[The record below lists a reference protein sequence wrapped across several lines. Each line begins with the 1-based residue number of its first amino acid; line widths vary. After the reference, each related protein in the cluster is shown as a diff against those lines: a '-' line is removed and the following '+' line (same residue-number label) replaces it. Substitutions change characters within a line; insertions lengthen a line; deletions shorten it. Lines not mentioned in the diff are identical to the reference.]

1 MAYETATPFLPH
13 YPPPPRRVRMSR
25 WWPVSF
31 LILALVLLII
41 GGALIGA
48 SAYNAEYFDDNY
60 GEFYG
65 GVVLLVLG
73 GICKLIGWVLLVICL
88 ATPMCRCTRR
98 PPAAISELAD
108 CHEWAGNDEAILI
121 PCGTPGPG
129 VPLYYQDRRGSL
141 CTFMA

>member
-73 GICKLIGWVLLVICL
+73 GICKLIGWVLLAIWCVQGRRL
-88 ATPMCRCTRR
+88 QQPPPTYVSQPWEYAAPQPGYANVPMYSSAPLPPYQNLQTATNG
-98 PPAAISELAD
+98 PATTK
-108 CHEWAGNDEAILI
+108 
-121 PCGTPGPG
+121 P
-129 VPLYYQDRRGSL
+129 Y
-141 CTFMA
+141 